1 MYYKSYLPSVRA
13 WGIFKTMPG
22 EREDRC
28 IVSNV
33 EEIDCDRL
41 LAELGAIIELP
52 MPGDTIIEKRKLVK
66 GASRYRLTMFKD
78 GWAIFLDSQELPGG
92 TLMIRSKMLTVEMV
106 NLLTALKKADL
117 PEGWEF

>member
-52 MPGDTIIEKRKLVK
+52 IK

-92 TLMIRSKMLTVEMV
+92 TLMIRSKMITVEMV

>member
-1 MYYKSYLPSVRA
+1 MA

-28 IVSNV
+28 IASIV

-52 MPGDTIIEKRKLVK
+52 IK
-66 GASRYRLTMFKD
+66 GASRYRITMFKD

-92 TLMIRSKMLTVEMV
+92 TLMIRSKMLNDEMV